1 MNISQKIIGV
11 TTLVCVAA
19 FMHFFFCDWVSRPE
33 TLDSTV
39 NGGGARTIVPFS
51 SNSGILG
58 RSVKTNSLDAIC
70 GITVPLLLAGG
81 ALYLAAGTRQ
91 CD

>member
-1 MNISQKIIGV
+1 MNVIQKIIGV

-19 FMHFFFCDWVSRPE
+19 FMHFFFCDWVSSPE
-33 TLDSTV
+33 ALDSTV
-39 NGGGARTIVPFS
+39 NGGGALTIVPFG

-58 RSVKTNSLDAIC
+58 RSVESVSLDAIC
-70 GITVPLLLAGG
+70 GIAVPLLLVGS

-91 CD
+91 GD